1 MRIIKSFGVL
11 SVAKIMGVI
20 YGTLGLIVMPI
31 FLLLGLVGMAA
42 GGRNSLFSGAAG
54 LVLALLLPVLYG
66 GMGFIMGAISALL
79 YNFFAKWLGGIE
91 VQVDAEP
98 ALRPAAL
105 QT

>member
-1 MRIIKSFGVL
+1 
-11 SVAKIMGVI
+11 
-20 YGTLGLIVMPI
+20 
-31 FLLLGLVGMAA
+31 
-42 GGRNSLFSGAAG
+42 
-54 LVLALLLPVLYG
+54 
-66 GMGFIMGAISALL
+66 MGAISALL